1 MLYSLAA
8 RVWRRILEIP
18 KRGLPTIRPNPCSFD
33 REWGVETSKIVWL
46 TNPWSKNFHHGIRY
60 EACDPTA
67 CRWAIESAMIDPNDF
82 CFVDIGCGKGRGLL
96 IASSYPFARLIG
108 VDYSYKLCARAQKN
122 LASVHVQRER
132 FAIICQDAATFAF
145 PARNIF
151 AYFYHP
157 FDTHVLDQVMANL
170 RPISQAHGVV
180 VAYEGHGLGALDRY
194 DWLKRAETRKNVGL
208 FRSAPL
214 RVFLSGLSAL
224 EQELFSSAWMSDAYA
239 YFGAPA
245 VC

>member
-1 MLYSLAA
+1 
-8 RVWRRILEIP
+8 
-18 KRGLPTIRPNPCSFD
+18 
-33 REWGVETSKIVWL
+33 
-46 TNPWSKNFHHGIRY
+46 
-60 EACDPTA
+60 
-67 CRWAIESAMIDPNDF
+67 MIDPNDF